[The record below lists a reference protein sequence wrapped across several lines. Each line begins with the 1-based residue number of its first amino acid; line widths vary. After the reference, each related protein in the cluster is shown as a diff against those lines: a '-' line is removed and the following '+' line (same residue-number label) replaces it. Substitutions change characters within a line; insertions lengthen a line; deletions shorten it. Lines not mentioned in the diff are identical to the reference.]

1 MKTPKPRR
9 LNLYRSANGYV
20 YAARSF
26 DDLVRLSADS
36 DAHGGWTRLTRRTE
50 VTVRTVQG
58 GLHVLTADEV
68 RSGAQR
74 GLVYDPESHPTDE
87 DTVRLARHFLTRNI
101 PEAVNA
107 GRAGWGWRLT
117 TGWAPDLLQ
126 RFELAE
132 AMLLN
137 FGQVANSLVR
147 VSEELAE
154 LKAKAG
160 AAP

>member
-1 MKTPKPRR
+1 MTTPKPRR

-26 DDLVRLSADS
+26 ADRPRLSADS
-36 DAHGGWTRLTRRTE
+36 AAHGGWTRLTRRAE

-58 GLHVLTADEV
+58 GLHVSTADEV
-68 RSGAQR
+68 RSGVKR

-87 DTVRLARHFLTRNI
+87 DTVRLARYFLTRNT
-101 PEAVNA
+101 PEAVSA
-107 GRAGWGWRLT
+107 GRAAWGWRLT
-117 TGWAPDLLQ
+117 TGWASEVLQ

-137 FGQVANSLVR
+137 FDQIVNSLVR